1 MLSQRNSGQENILII
16 GNNQNQNIPINTQN
30 SNYSNNNYSSQQS
43 QSQSKETSINVRKDI
58 VSNNSSMRGAE
69 STSNSNILGKYKKKR
84 RRKSSNKSENYIKQL
99 LNNNNNI
106 NNIKENLDEEKN
118 NKDEKAS
125 NNNNNNNNNYNNNYN
140 LELEPI
146 MEVPPLTKIE
156 KKTNIYEFYINNR
169 EKNTKELLYP
179 NNKISTTKYNCITF
193 LPKALLY
200 QFARLANVY
209 FVAMAI
215 IQCIP
220 IISPISAYTA
230 VAPIVFVFTV
240 SLIREAIED
249 YQRGKLD
256 KEQNSDLI
264 STYRDNKWIE
274 IKSGELLLG
283 EIIQVKKDGIFPAD
297 LLLVD
302 SNLHDGICYI
312 ETGSLDGEKTLKIKY
327 SPTFTKGKFA
337 KNEENNNVIN
347 KNKDKNNNV
356 KNSEIFIL
364 NKNSKNEA
372 SGVLLNPK
380 VNQNNNN
387 KNNQNLKKN
396 FLNMDSNSSIKINRQ
411 QSELQILENF
421 NKNKNTNYQLN
432 KINENNSSKSNSYNA
447 NLEIIDSFNIEGIIQ
462 CDMPN
467 PSLYML
473 NGKANMHLNGKNNEF
488 PLDGKNLLLKGAKLR
503 NTEWIVGIIIYT
515 GHNCKIMKNA
525 RDPILKMS
533 SVEKLLNRLLIGIF
547 ICQAFLSI
555 LGAIF
560 HSLYFHK
567 NKILILQ
574 NNEIKENEPNYNYID
589 FMPFNLAVD
598 SILNFFTYLLLL
610 NTMIPVSL
618 IITLELVKIVQGL
631 FITMDAKSY
640 SFIRKKFIKTNS
652 VSLNEELGM
661 VDYIF
666 SDKTGTLTCNQMN
679 LKFCVIGE
687 QCYEFIRQGL
697 KSDEL
702 LINKKL
708 REKEDIFP
716 FQNYDMIKGSSVPGD
731 KGSSQLPIIEYQ
743 NYKVQANNKK
753 SICLDLDT
761 SEKIIE
767 EFWKALALCHDC
779 NIQNGEYIG
788 MSPDNIELVKS
799 ARLQGFKFDESAST
813 SNLTISYNI
822 ADINMINN
830 KENTKE
836 KDKESKNNTN
846 YFNLKRNNSINSI
859 NNNNENLLTKT
870 IHKQTFEKL
879 HHFEFSSDRKRES
892 ILVKEGKYYKLY
904 IKGADSIIE
913 ELLDKSTPPTVLEK
927 SRYFVNLFSS
937 QGYRTLFIGMRLLT
951 EEEYEDFNY
960 DLNKAQSEI
969 KNKKKRL
976 EEIYAT
982 IEKNLTLLGST
993 IVEDKLQE
1001 NVPEVIKELREADIK
1016 IWMLTGDKLSTAYN
1030 IGLSCNLINKNIK
1043 TFFIEGVEKKVDDK
1057 LNVINLKEQE
1067 QVIINFVK
1075 EHKHFIGSIENG
1087 FMFQLNKNNQKNNEN
1102 TENKKFGILVDEK
1115 ALLTITENTEIE
1127 KMFLDVA
1134 KDAMAVICCRVS
1146 PLQKSQVVKLMK
1158 NYDKT
1163 KITLAIGDGGND
1175 VSMIM
1180 EAHIGIGIYGEE
1192 GLRAAQSS
1200 DYAIGEFQV
1209 LRRLLFVH
1217 GYLSLLRNSMM
1228 IIYFFY
1234 KNFVFTI
1241 IHFFYGFIN
1250 DFSGQTVI
1258 DDWFISF
1265 FNLIF
1270 TSIPL
1275 AGRCILDFSVKPDD
1289 GKIIDVLI
1297 PFLYKEQRDDPIF
1310 TIKHFLL
1317 NLLKGAIHSLINYFV
1332 TIYSIYNILNENGY
1346 ESNFW
1351 TISVCLYT
1359 NILLI
1364 VTFDLIIEMKFHNY
1378 IVWLLIIFLTIFLYI
1393 IFLLLVERMVFFN
1406 SVATMKVTFSSLL
1419 VWLNFTIVNG
1429 LCSLFNF
1436 VILSFKTIFIKSI
1449 HNDIILVKEKDN
1461 LFHDYVK
1468 TFPEQIKKL
1477 LAYKG
1482 CYVENND
1489 KENLGNKSKVNKT
1502 FKKHSSLRR
1511 VKIKKQKTN
1520 CVEFIGVNDDKEKDI
1535 DIIDDDNDNNKENDY
1550 ENEINIYNRRE
1561 KRFKTDKKTVNFDIR
1576 EYAKKKG
1583 ETINLN
1589 INNNKNDNL
1598 KSSKNI
1604 KLHNRESLLLIE
1616 KWDVNDNNE
1625 NNNNNQNNKKVI
1637 NVKKNN
1643 KPKINFSPYNTK
1655 NKDNEKKN
1663 NKSKISFSPYNTKN
1677 KDADKKRILLDNKKT
1692 SKEESSQRGLI
1703 NNFSMK

>member
-43 QSQSKETSINVRKDI
+43 QSQSKETSINARKDI

-99 LNNNNNI
+99 LNNNNNNNI
-106 NNIKENLDEEKN
+106 NNTNENIDEQKN

-125 NNNNNNNNNYNNNYN
+125 NNNNNYNNNYN

-156 KKTNIYEFYINNR
+156 KKTNIYEFYINNM

-209 FVAMAI
+209 FVATAI

-220 IISPISAYTA
+220 IISPLGASTA

-256 KEQNSDLI
+256 KEQNSGLI
-264 STYRDNKWIE
+264 NTFRDNKWIE
-274 IKSGELLLG
+274 VKSGELLLG

-297 LLLVD
+297 LLLID

-327 SPTFTKGKFA
+327 SPNFTKGKFV
-337 KNEENNNVIN
+337 KNEENNGCDNKKLGNN
-347 KNKDKNNNV
+347 KNS
-356 KNSEIFIL
+356 KNSEIFLL
-364 NKNSKNEA
+364 NKTNKIEG
-372 SGVLLNPK
+372 SGILLNPK
-380 VNQNNNN
+380 VSQNNNN
-387 KNNQNLKKN
+387 KINQNLKQN
-396 FLNMDSNSSIKINRQ
+396 IFLNMDSNSSIKINRQ

-432 KINENNSSKSNSYNA
+432 KINENNSSKSNGYIT
-447 NLEIIDSFNIEGIIQ
+447 NLEIVESFNIEGIIQ

-473 NGKANMHLNGKNNEF
+473 NGKANVHLNGKNNEF

-533 SVEKLLNRLLIGIF
+533 SVEKLLNKLLIGIF
-547 ICQAFLSI
+547 VCQAILSVLSSI
-555 LGAIF
+555 L
-560 HSLYFHK
+560 HSLYFNK
-567 NKILILQ
+567 NKIIILQ
-574 NNEIKENEPNYNYID
+574 SDEIKENEPNLNYID
-589 FMPFNLAVD
+589 FMPFNLAID

-708 REKEDIFP
+708 REKEDIIP

-731 KGSSQLPIIEYQ
+731 KGISQLPIIEYQ
-743 NYKVQANNKK
+743 NYSVQANNKK

-813 SNLTISYNI
+813 SKLTISYNI
-822 ADINMINN
+822 ADINNKDNN
-830 KENTKE
+830 KENIKE
-836 KDKESKNNTN
+836 NIKEKESKTSSN

-879 HHFEFSSDRKRES
+879 HHIEFSSDRKRES
-892 ILVKEGKYYKLY
+892 ILVKEGNYYKLY

-913 ELLDKSTPPTVLEK
+913 ELLDKSTPPAVLEK

-937 QGYRTLFIGMRLLT
+937 QGYRTLFIAMRLLT

-960 DLNKAQSEI
+960 DLKSAQSEI
-969 KNKKKRL
+969 KNKKKKF
-976 EEIYAT
+976 EELYAT
-982 IEKNLTLLGST
+982 IEKNLILLGST

-1075 EHKHFIGSIENG
+1075 DYKHFIGSIENG
-1087 FMFQLNKNNQKNNEN
+1087 FMFQLNKNIKKNNEN
-1102 TENKKFGILVDEK
+1102 TENTKFGILVDEK
-1115 ALLTITENTEIE
+1115 ALLTITENIEME

-1134 KDAMAVICCRVS
+1134 KDAVAVICCRVS

-1158 NYDKT
+1158 NYDNT

-1217 GYLSLLRNSMM
+1217 GYLSLMRNSMM

-1241 IHFFYGFIN
+1241 VHFFYGFIN

-1258 DDWFISF
+1258 DDWFISSY
-1265 FNLIF
+1265 NLVF

-1275 AGRCILDFSVKPDD
+1275 AGRCILDVSVKPDD

-1297 PFLYKEQRDDPIF
+1297 PFLYKEQRDYPIF
-1310 TIKHFLL
+1310 TIKNFLL
-1317 NLLKGAIHSLINYFV
+1317 NIFKGAIHSLINYFI

-1364 VTFDLIIEMKFHNY
+1364 VTVDLIIEMKFHNY

-1393 IFLLLVERMVFFN
+1393 IFLIFVERIVFFN
-1406 SVATMKVTFSSLL
+1406 SVGTMKITFNSLL
-1419 VWLNFTIVNG
+1419 VWIDFIFVNG
-1429 LCSLFNF
+1429 ICALFNF
-1436 VILSFKTIFIKSI
+1436 VILSFKNIFIKSI
-1449 HNDIILVKEKDN
+1449 HNDVVLIKEKDN

-1468 TFPEQIKKL
+1468 NFPEQIKKL

-1482 CYVENND
+1482 CYVENN
-1489 KENLGNKSKVNKT
+1489 ENENIGNKPKVNKT

-1520 CVEFIGVNDDKEKDI
+1520 CVEFIGVDDDKEKDI
-1535 DIIDDDNDNNKENDY
+1535 DIIDDNNDNNKENED
-1550 ENEINIYNRRE
+1550 ENEINIYNRRG

-1576 EYAKKKG
+1576 EYEKQKDAN
-1583 ETINLN
+1583 THLN
-1589 INNNKNDNL
+1589 INNNKNNNL

-1616 KWDVNDNNE
+1616 KWDVNNNNE
-1625 NNNNNQNNKKVI
+1625 KQNNNNNCQNNTKAI
-1637 NVKKNN
+1637 NIKKNS
-1643 KPKINFSPYNTK
+1643 KLKLGFSPYNAK
-1655 NKDNEKKN
+1655 NKE
-1663 NKSKISFSPYNTKN
+1663 I
-1677 KDADKKRILLDNKKT
+1677 DKKRILLDNKKL
-1692 SKEESSQRGLI
+1692 SKEESQRGLI
-1703 NNFSMK
+1703 NNFSMKNLI